1 VIRSRGLA
9 AAVAVAAVASACGG
23 GSTALDGLSTT
34 TTTAAVSTTAPPP
47 DTTAAAPAPTTTE
60 TPDTTTTAAVTT
72 TAMAVTNTA
81 DPTTT
86 SPACVGGS
94 IPVDVSVTI
103 PAEVGDFDGDGANDT
118 LMAFAV
124 GDPTVGGAWWVR
136 IEFARGGSTSAQM
149 VDGFLTAAHPALL
162 PGIDINGD
170 GRDEFLVNVGG
181 TGTEATI
188 LGLYEVSG
196 CTIHRLALPG
206 SPPGTLTDTFT
217 ITFGY
222 SCLDSDGDGITD
234 IFSNLSGDFLGVE
247 VSYTITRHNYSLAGG
262 LLVDRGTE
270 VFTSPVGVPIP
281 GPGPESCRSAIGT

>member
-1 VIRSRGLA
+1 LA

-47 DTTAAAPAPTTTE
+47 DTTAAAPAPTTTA
-60 TPDTTTTAAVTT
+60 TPDTTTTTAATT
-72 TAMAVTNTA
+72 TAATTTTT
-81 DPTTT
+81 PTTT
-86 SPACVGGS
+86 TPTTTTPACVGGS

-118 LMAFAV
+118 LIAFAV
-124 GDPTVGGAWWVR
+124 GDPTVSGAWWVR

-196 CTIHRLALPG
+196 CSIHRLALPG

-222 SCLDSDGDGITD
+222 SCLDSDGDGATD

-247 VSYTITRHNYSLAGG
+247 ISYTITRHNYALVAGR
-262 LLVDRGTE
+262 LVDRGTE
-270 VFTSPVGVPIP
+270 VFTSPVGVPVP
-281 GPGPESCRSAIGT
+281 GPGPESCRSAIGP